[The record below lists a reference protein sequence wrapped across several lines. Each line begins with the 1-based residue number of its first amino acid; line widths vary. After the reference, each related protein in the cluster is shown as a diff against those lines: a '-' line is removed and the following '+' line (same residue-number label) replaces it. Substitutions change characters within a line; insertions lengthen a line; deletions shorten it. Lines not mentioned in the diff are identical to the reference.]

1 METYT
6 EQKARHSKEFNE
18 FQGIFFA
25 FSDEQFAEGMKR
37 MGLAVDDYKSIV
49 SIGSGGYILKSKR
62 DEFRALFARQDKERK
77 DLKKDEKKLIE
88 ALIYELGNH
97 EYSYTGDATDA
108 VESLGYTMETIPQ
121 KTLNK
126 AIAKYNEAQLLIA

>member
-6 EQKARHSKEFNE
+6 GMKARHSKEFADFE
-18 FQGIFFA
+18 GVFFA
-25 FSDEQFAEGMKR
+25 FSNEQLKDGMLKL
-37 MGLAVDDYKSIV
+37 GLKENEYSSLV
-49 SIGSGGYILKSKR
+49 SIGAGGYILKTKR
-62 DEFRALFARQDKERK
+62 DEFKALFARQDQERK

-97 EYSYTGDATDA
+97 EYGYTGDATDA
-108 VESLGYTMETIPQ
+108 VESLGYTMETIPT

-126 AIAKYNEAQLLIA
+126 AIEKYNQAQLLIA